1 VETSE
6 NKTLP
11 PCPSPDI
18 SAYIDGELSSADEL
32 RLELHLV
39 SCRMCT
45 EDLNLQKS
53 FLNALDYSLDE
64 REVIELP
71 SNFTRAVMTNA
82 ESRVTGLRGPR
93 ERRSA
98 ALICIGLV
106 AVAFLALGTN
116 AERSIVAIAAVADK
130 LVAVVSSVSHFL
142 YDVALGSAIVL
153 RSLATS
159 FVFESATT
167 VLFLL
172 VVLILSLWLFSR
184 LLVRFDRT

>member
-1 VETSE
+1 
-6 NKTLP
+6 
-11 PCPSPDI
+11 
-18 SAYIDGELSSADEL
+18 
-32 RLELHLV
+32 
-39 SCRMCT
+39 MCT